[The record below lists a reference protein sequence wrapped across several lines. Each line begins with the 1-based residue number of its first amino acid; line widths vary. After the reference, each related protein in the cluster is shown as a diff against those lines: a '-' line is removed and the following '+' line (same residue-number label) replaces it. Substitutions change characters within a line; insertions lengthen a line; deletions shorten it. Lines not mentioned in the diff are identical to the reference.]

1 MAASGLLIAL
11 RMKSWDSSTAG
22 YLKLSSV
29 LEMYYSD
36 TGIHGDSKYRGCNR
50 LFNYKDPTL
59 IDKNLLKE
67 QVSACLN
74 TKKTRI
80 WINLTPLLIDI
91 KIKIQT

>member
-1 MAASGLLIAL
+1 MVSILMTLILAKMSTVCLLATSGLLIAL

-50 LFNYKDPTL
+50 LFNYRDPTL

-67 QVSACLN
+67 QVSV
-74 TKKTRI
+74 
-80 WINLTPLLIDI
+80 
-91 KIKIQT
+91 